1 MPVPDFSPGEVLTA
15 AAMDSI
21 GLWLVKTQT
30 ISSSPPVSSVTVTD
44 AFSAQFDNYKIVIS
58 GFGASSLGS
67 AAYLKLNNSTGST
80 YFGNMIYNVPTS
92 SAIAG
97 VSAANGISLGFF
109 VHTVSTTGT
118 NSFEAMINS
127 PFLAVTSNCVGN
139 FSGRSYNGQFS
150 GHDSNAAS
158 STGFIFAPGSGTVTG
173 GTIRVYG
180 YRD

>member
-30 ISSSPPVSSVTVTD
+30 IGAGVASVTVTG
-44 AFSAQFDNYKIVIS
+44 AFSADFDNYKIVFS
-58 GFGASSLGS
+58 GFGASVLGA

-80 YFGNMIYNVPTS
+80 YFGNMIYNVPTA
-92 SAIAG
+92 SAITG
-97 VSAANGISLGFF
+97 VSAGNGISLGFF
-109 VHTVSTTGT
+109 VQTLSTTGT
-118 NSFEAMINS
+118 MTIEAMINS

-139 FSGRSYNGQFS
+139 FAGRNYNGQFS

-158 STGFIFAPGSGTVTG
+158 STGFIFAPASGTVTG
-173 GTIRVYG
+173 GTIKVYG
-180 YRD
+180 YRN